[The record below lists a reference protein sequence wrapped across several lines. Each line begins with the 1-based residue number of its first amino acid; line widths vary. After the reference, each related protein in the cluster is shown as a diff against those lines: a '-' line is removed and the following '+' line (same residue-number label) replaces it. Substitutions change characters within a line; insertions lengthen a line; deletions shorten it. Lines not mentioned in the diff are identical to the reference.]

1 MNESHE
7 KFAPTGL
14 PVLAR
19 TYSRP
24 RSDEPGRETW
34 GEVVRRTVYGKES
47 GLAAIGQLTDRE
59 AKLLYDQMMGLYA
72 YPAARALWIGGTKW
86 AIEPENFSGFFNCT
100 SIQLTPSKFDCS
112 PWATYWHLMNLGMMG
127 CGVGL
132 VAEKHLVEQFPA
144 IVNRLNVVTDD
155 RFGFVPKDERREAT
169 ALLDTQWQDG
179 RIISTRL
186 VVGDSREGWAMAY
199 QSILDLASHP
209 EGSGEISLTVDL
221 THVRPKGERLSRFG
235 GTANPSRLSTMFEKI
250 AHVLNHAVGRQ
261 LFPLEAV
268 LIAGLGADAVVSG
281 GIRRFAGMVQFSS
294 DDDQIISWIGTSAI
308 AAKQNLWVE
317 DKDGNWSIDPIR
329 DPLRTANHTV
339 VFHQK
344 PTRTQCIES
353 VRSQFQSGEG
363 AIQWA
368 GEAVA
373 RANRDILSSEGHRQD
388 FLNAYSRDRSYARLL
403 LDDWM
408 GEPRDNNWLGRQEE
422 LDHRMARYGLNPC
435 LAGETIVPYH
445 DVTSAV
451 DEDGCVLIEAMQ
463 ATIKYLSEMTARGEQ
478 VWVCD
483 GDGDWVESRFICTH
497 PAAEIWEV
505 VYQYDGEVHTIRT
518 TGNHQF
524 FLYDRS
530 AGLGDPVEV
539 SQLKPGQWLEPNV
552 RGDGYDR
559 FAEVISVTKTDAIEP
574 VYCCTV
580 PSTNS
585 FDLLHLHSHNCG
597 EVMGN
602 EFHCNLATNALNLQD
617 PMDFEGQRR
626 SFIASSLAA
635 ASLLNQDFDHVRY
648 QNSREYDPIILVS
661 FTGLFDF
668 FVKAFGV
675 DWLRWWEAGR
685 PDGWGDSVEGDAIP
699 AWAFYLFSELLY
711 WDSQSDFFRESE
723 AAYLEFWRD
732 IVESTVWDYCD
743 RHELKRPNRCT
754 GVKPEGTISN
764 LTGASPGWH
773 PPKAARFIR
782 RITYRRDDPVA
793 RACMDYGYSVVPAQS
808 DKDEDGK
815 LLNDPFDP
823 RCTEWL
829 VEIPVAVDWADLPG
843 ADTIRIEGFSAL
855 AQFDFWMQ
863 VQRHYTTFNTSA
875 TIELTE
881 DEIEPLGDRVY
892 QAIQD
897 DEGYISTALL
907 ARFNAPF
914 PRLPFEKIDRETY
927 DRLHQEVL
935 DRRKSDDFWDLL
947 ARYDYDDHSFGPNGC
962 DSGKCLMPEQKY

>member
-47 GLAAIGQLTDRE
+47 GLAAIGQLTDQE

-72 YPAARALWIGGTKW
+72 YPAARAQWIGGTEW
-86 AIEPENFSGFFNCT
+86 AIKPENFSGFFNCT

-186 VVGDSREGWAMAY
+186 IVGDSREGWAMAY

-294 DDDQIISWIGTSAI
+294 DDDQIIPWIGTSAI

-368 GEAVA
+368 GEAIA
-373 RANRDILSSEGHRQD
+373 RSNCDLLRTEELHRKFLALYSQSQILGRD
-388 FLNAYSRDRSYARLL
+388 FLESLMPQFGSDCNVYQLLRD
-403 LDDWM
+403 
-408 GEPRDNNWLGRQEE
+408 EE
-422 LDHRMARYGLNPC
+422 LDHRIARYALNPC
-435 LAGETIVPYH
+435 A
-445 DVTSAV
+445 
-451 DEDGCVLIEAMQ
+451 
-463 ATIKYLSEMTARGEQ
+463 
-478 VWVCD
+478 
-483 GDGDWVESRFICTH
+483 
-497 PAAEIWEV
+497 EV
-505 VYQYDGEVHTIRT
+505 VG
-518 TGNHQF
+518 
-524 FLYDRS
+524 
-530 AGLGDPVEV
+530 A
-539 SQLKPGQWLEPNV
+539 
-552 RGDGYDR
+552 
-559 FAEVISVTKTDAIEP
+559 
-574 VYCCTV
+574 
-580 PSTNS
+580 
-585 FDLLHLHSHNCG
+585 
-597 EVMGN
+597 

-711 WDSQSDFFRESE
+711 WDSRSDFFRESE

-881 DEIEPLGDRVY
+881 DEIEPLGDRIY

-947 ARYDYDDHSFGPNGC
+947 ARYDYNDHSFGPNGC
-962 DSGKCLMPEQKY
+962 DSGKCLMPEQKH